1 MGPFMPI
8 SEVVISGG
16 LSLFAK
22 VSAIISGFVGLMFAM
37 RISFLVVRI
46 SPPSEYGNL
55 LQSVIGYFGFTAIY
69 PVLLKLII
77 ATSGAIASRVTFVPL
92 EQAQLDIMNFVDAL
106 FSDFPIMMISGKIS
120 FLLVKGLAY
129 SIFTALISLFVATAP
144 IFIFLGTMFDIQSGL
159 KSYFGILI
167 SLSLWPVLWNI
178 LGQLAIHV
186 GSQFKDSPVSSV
198 CFWGVIM
205 VLQLLSPLFAYS
217 LFNKMSVETGT
228 SKVLKIIKMGK
239 GI

>member
-120 FLLVKGLAY
+120 Y